1 MFLVPPTHE
10 DPINKSEENA
20 RLEVNQPARP
30 PAPRP
35 GGLRAAG
42 LVSGTC
48 VWHSI
53 SLTVLSPSILTLAGS
68 VCEGDKR
75 RRHSFPRFLASPC
88 NKRKNCRDDLP
99 RAQTALPL
107 CEPSALSRPPELRKR
122 PGSLL
127 LEEGR
132 RGVPGICSKMPGRGA
147 VGFAHWFSPRQLC
160 DLGKVASPLCAS
172 NLLICKTGLRIPP
185 TTVIVRLGW
194 KWVKGLRPVSDTHRC
209 LINGHSC
216 CRHSNCCHA

>member
-20 RLEVNQPARP
+20 RLEVNQPAP
-30 PAPRP
+30 PPSAPRRAP
-35 GGLRAAG
+35 GCGAGFWDLRLAFYQPHGA
-42 LVSGTC
+42 LA
-48 VWHSI
+48 I
-53 SLTVLSPSILTLAGS
+53 NSPLAGS

-172 NLLICKTGLRIPP
+172 NLLICKTGLRIP
-185 TTVIVRLGW
+185 TRHGHCET
-194 KWVKGLRPVSDTHRC
+194 GLEVGERASPCV
-209 LINGHSC
+209 
-216 CRHSNCCHA
+216 